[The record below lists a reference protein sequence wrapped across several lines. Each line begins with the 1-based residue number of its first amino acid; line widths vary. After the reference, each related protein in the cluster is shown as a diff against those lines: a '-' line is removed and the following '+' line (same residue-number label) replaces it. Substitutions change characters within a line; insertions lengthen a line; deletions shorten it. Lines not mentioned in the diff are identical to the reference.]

1 MIDYLQANSTRVAE
15 FFINHLSL
23 SVTAVVISMLLW
35 IPAGVLMARNR
46 RVAEIMDAVSS
57 ILYCIPSIAMFAMLI
72 TIPFLGLGRTSAVIG
87 LVLYAMLPV
96 TRAVSTGIVNVDR
109 SYIEAS
115 RGMGMTDRDI
125 FWQVELPLAVPSIFS
140 GFRIMSIM
148 VVSTATL
155 ATYIGE
161 RNLGRLIS
169 QGLSRSN
176 MQMILTGAVLVSVTA
191 LALDAVLAGVE
202 KRLNRYR
209 SE

>member
-1 MIDYLQANSTRVAE
+1 MIDYLQANSARVAE

-46 RVAEIMDAVSS
+46 RVAEIMDAVSG